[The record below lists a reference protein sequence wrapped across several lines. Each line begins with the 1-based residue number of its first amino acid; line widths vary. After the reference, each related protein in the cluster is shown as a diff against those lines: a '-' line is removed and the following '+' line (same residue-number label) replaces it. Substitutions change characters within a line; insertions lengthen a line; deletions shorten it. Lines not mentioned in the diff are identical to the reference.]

1 MVLFTPLQSPV
12 IFEEL
17 CSDVFA
23 GTCGGVEAAGS
34 SQKVSERLS
43 SKPMHCISLISLDII
58 AVYKMLFI

>member
-1 MVLFTPLQSPV
+1 MVLFTPLHSPV

-34 SQKVSERLS
+34 SQKVSER
-43 SKPMHCISLISLDII
+43 
-58 AVYKMLFI
+58 VFILAYVLHLAKLA